1 MTTVETHTTL
11 RSLVFDS
18 ADDAALTEQM
28 TSNLPRR
35 GLADGTRGA
44 RLPRAALKL
53 VENRILATALS
64 LLDDD
69 PGPLFAKGLGT
80 LQEVMGAARATR
92 ADPGRRVVATI
103 QDPYRI
109 PVRRSA
115 YVALLV
121 ENQESA
127 RVDFDFDVVFA
138 MGHTSISLRHG
149 AVDFIECDAGE
160 LTVSLSLSGA
170 APPLL
175 SRKADFPVHWEVR
188 PPIRVPIPEP
198 GPEER
203 VRSRPRRRPY
213 GT

>member
-1 MTTVETHTTL
+1 MTTVETRTTL

-18 ADDAALTEQM
+18 DDDTALIEQM

-35 GLADGTRGA
+35 GLMDGTRGA
-44 RLPRAALKL
+44 RLPRTALRL
-53 VENRILATALS
+53 VESRILATALS
-64 LLDDD
+64 LLDED
-69 PGPLFAKGLGT
+69 PGPLFAKGLGV
-80 LQEVMGAARATR
+80 LQEVMDAARATR

-103 QDPYRI
+103 QDPYRV

-127 RVDFDFDVVFA
+127 RVDFDFEVVFA
-138 MGHTSISLRHG
+138 MGHTSISLQHG
-149 AVDFIECDAGE
+149 AVDFIDCDAGE
-160 LTVSLSLSGA
+160 LTVSLSLAGA
-170 APPLL
+170 TPPLL

-188 PPIRVPIPEP
+188 PPIRIPLPEQ

-203 VRSRPRRRPY
+203 VRSRPQRRPY